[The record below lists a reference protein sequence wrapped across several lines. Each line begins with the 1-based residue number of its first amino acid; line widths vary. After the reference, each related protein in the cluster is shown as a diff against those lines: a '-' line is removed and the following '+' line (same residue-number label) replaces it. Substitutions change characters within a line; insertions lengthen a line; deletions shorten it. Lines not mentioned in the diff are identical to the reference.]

1 MSNRISA
8 RQLCAAC
15 FTGLLSLSAAAA
27 GIDWR
32 GALLAVPVVL
42 LSVWAAASAARRTG
56 GLLCASQ
63 GWWRRPLALFYILW
77 GVFAAGTVL
86 ALCARRLAATNG
98 RDELF
103 WLAVLAALPVLWL
116 AVSKAEA
123 FARAAEIFYLVMLV
137 VTAAVVLLGLRQAE
151 WRYVWAPGENLWTS
165 MFTAAGLGCMSV
177 FAVLLWNGKGTG
189 ETGRWLGWCGGGS
202 VVLAGLSALAVGCL
216 SPALAQYVD
225 RPFFLMSVGLGSTAR
240 TEALVATLWLAA
252 DVTLAG
258 LLLHAGR
265 GLWRDVLSLP
275 GEKSAAAAFTLAALV
290 LAVYEAHYWDPEGL
304 LRVVLPAGG
313 LLLGGVVP
321 LLLRV
326 LSGHGK
332 KNIS

>member
-1 MSNRISA
+1 MNNRISA
-8 RQLCAAC
+8 RQLCVAC

-32 GALLAVPVVL
+32 GALLAVPIVL

-56 GLLCASQ
+56 GLLCAPR
-63 GWWRRPLALFYILW
+63 GWWRRPLAVLYIIW

-86 ALCARRLAATNG
+86 ALCARRLAQTNG
-98 RDELF
+98 REDELF

-123 FARAAEIFYLVMLV
+123 FTRAAEIFYLVMLV
-137 VTAAVVLLGLRQAE
+137 ITAAVALLGARQVE
-151 WRYVWAPGENLWTS
+151 WRYVWAEGENLWTS
-165 MFTAAGLGCMSV
+165 LFTAAGLGCMSV
-177 FAVLLWNGKGTG
+177 YAVLLWNGKDSG
-189 ETGRWLGWCGGGS
+189 EMKRWLGWCGGGA
-202 VVLAGLSALAVGCL
+202 VVLAGLSALTVGCL
-216 SPALAQYVD
+216 SPALAEYVEQ
-225 RPFFLMSVGLGSTAR
+225 PFFLMSVGLGSTAR
-240 TEALVATLWLAA
+240 TEALVATLWLTA

-275 GEKSAAAAFTLAALV
+275 GEKSVGTVFTLAALA
-290 LAVYEAHYWDPEGL
+290 LAVCETRLRDPEGL

-313 LLLGGVVP
+313 LLLGGAVP
-321 LLLRV
+321 LLLRAAE
-326 LSGHGK
+326 GK
-332 KNIS
+332 EDV